1 MSDLKIEFASET
13 EACAVFVG
21 GRDRGESFRGPRFPH
36 VQTSSLGAFHTT
48 FSGTMPLTSKDC
60 DKGDVC
66 GVL

>member
-1 MSDLKIEFASET
+1 MRYLSEGEIEESRSEVRGFLMSKL
-13 EACAVFVG
+13 G
-21 GRDRGESFRGPRFPH
+21 
-36 VQTSSLGAFHTT
+36 SSLGAFHTT